1 MGLLF
6 IKIFGGFVIA
16 PVVYFVLYGTARI
29 GANAVRRHMPECW
42 LKQKLLTD
50 PETGKLDY
58 IPPDADSKP
67 RR

>member
-16 PVVYFVLYGTARI
+16 PIVAFAILGPARL
-29 GANAVRRHMPECW
+29 GAVAVRKWMPECW
-42 LKQKLLTD
+42 LKRKLLTD

-58 IPPDADSKP
+58 IPPDAESNP